1 VASSKE
7 TPDAKELLA
16 EDHAALDELLKTLLV
31 ALDEGE
37 VSTIFQR
44 LDLFWARLAM
54 HIRAENLH
62 LFPAIL
68 HRLDGRAPA
77 ANRSA
82 WAVETHR
89 AIARLRADHDFFMH
103 ELADAVKTVRNL
115 RDFGPSET
123 EGRRMDVVRSSIQAV
138 SQRLESH
145 NAIEEEFVYGLPIE
159 LLPPHEQLTLMK
171 GIQREL
177 KKLPP
182 RFGHELRNDHTK

>member
-1 VASSKE
+1 M
-7 TPDAKELLA
+7 
-16 EDHAALDELLKTLLV
+16 DELLKTLLV

-37 VSTIFQR
+37 VSTIFRR

-68 HRLDGRAPA
+68 IQLKEIDPEGNQSSRPAEIRESLD
-77 ANRSA
+77 
-82 WAVETHR
+82 
-89 AIARLRADHDFFMH
+89 RLRADHDFFMH

-115 RDFGPSET
+115 RDSGTSDA
-123 EGRRMDVVRSSIQAV
+123 EGRRLDVVRSSIQAV

-145 NAIEEEFVYGLPIE
+145 NAIEEGFIYGLPIE
-159 LLPPHEQLTLMK
+159 LLPPNEQLNVME

-177 KKLPP
+177 QKLPP
-182 RFGHELRNDHTK
+182 RFDDALRNDQSK